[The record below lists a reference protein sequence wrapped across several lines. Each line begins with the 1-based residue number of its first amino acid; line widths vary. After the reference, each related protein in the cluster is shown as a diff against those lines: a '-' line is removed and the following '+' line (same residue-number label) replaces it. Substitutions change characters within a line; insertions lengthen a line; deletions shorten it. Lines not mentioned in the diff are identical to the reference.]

1 MRALRRQTLFLHL
14 TAGAPA
20 GKPAACRR
28 IRLPDGCG
36 AVALSDR
43 RTVLR
48 SKLRIA
54 NESAAQCRCGHRTA
68 VRATPHANAGW
79 IGRSKI
85 RLSKEPPARRRF
97 RTPLRRNETGRRG
110 RAGERTSLCAS
121 RQTPRHGR
129 PRPKIRG
136 RLCRRGARRFVP
148 DGNVFPLCAV
158 FVRGRMRR
166 ETERALLP
174 RKGRPAQQC
183 FMESCGDNDVYR

>member
-1 MRALRRQTLFLHL
+1 VRALRRQTLFLHL

-97 RTPLRRNETGRRG
+97 RTPLRRNETGGADGQGNGHRFARLGRRRG
-110 RAGERTSLCAS
+110 TGVRVRKYGAASVGAARGALFPTGTCSRFAPFLCA
-121 RQTPRHGR
+121 GGCGV
-129 PRPKIRG
+129 K
-136 RLCRRGARRFVP
+136 
-148 DGNVFPLCAV
+148 
-158 FVRGRMRR
+158 
-166 ETERALLP
+166 
-174 RKGRPAQQC
+174 RKGRFCRARA
-183 FMESCGDNDVYR
+183 GRHNNAYGKLWG